1 SSTFGRLENMEEPS
15 KFSTQSSL
23 PKNDLLSNENET
35 NLTSEILLTSELT
48 TTTTNVK
55 QINIDGV
62 VNTKMLHAHLVML
75 AKFHS
80 LEQQDSEIDERYL
93 LRAEKRYLLWLKVL
107 NNVSFKDDEEIPIPP
122 IDVCQVWHAHLLSPL
137 RYFEDIKRLYKREFT
152 FPLAKLHE
160 LWSKTNGDHMDE
172 RSKQFWEENTKQPWI
187 LDPNDTSDFELVC
200 PWCSTTLMITA
211 NNYVKLMRNP
221 KDSEKRCDKCKFKLS
236 IGSLSAKRFMD
247 DIQKYNDGK
256 KVYIATVNGEYNE
269 KKAISDS
276 DYLFNLTSTPW
287 NKLLDKINK
296 NPENCNWTKIV
307 KCIKRQISYLK
318 SDFLFQYVRMG
329 IIRNVIFAYSGTP
342 LPFSIGL
349 VSAVIRQREF
359 TNKMVNNSWIND
371 STVQSQATIRY
382 HKFLLLQKDAKSC
395 LVPTLDIDLCW
406 HTHMLHAPL
415 YRNFTNEHINRI
427 INHDDTL
434 SKSTI
439 ANGFAE
445 TSSTWY
451 KKFKEPY
458 TCEHPKKYWLTT
470 KKMVAAVILPP
481 YAIYLMYKMNK
492 YKKGTVKK
500 DKIQNSSTEKT
511 EYEEKEYSLIFF
523 NKYNDETN
531 IGSKKID
538 IPLTSPTPSECKGT
552 CGVPTASSRGGCGS
566 GGCGV
571 VSDCG

>member
-1 SSTFGRLENMEEPS
+1 MEEPS

-62 VNTKMLHAHLVML
+62 VNTKMLHAHLAML

-80 LEQQDSEIDERYL
+80 LEQRDSEIDERYL
-93 LRAEKRYLLWLKVL
+93 LRAEKRYLLWLKIL

-152 FPLAKLHE
+152 FPLAQLHE

-236 IGSLSAKRFMD
+236 IESLSAKRFMD

-256 KVYIATVNGEYNE
+256 KVYIAGTLVSTVNGEYNE
-269 KKAISDS
+269 EKAISDS
-276 DYLFNLTSTPW
+276 DYLFDLTSTPW
-287 NKLLDKINK
+287 KKLLDKINK
-296 NPENCNWTKIV
+296 NPENCNWTKSV
-307 KCIKRQISYLK
+307 KCIKSQVFHLKYAYLFK
-318 SDFLFQYVRMG
+318 
-329 IIRNVIFAYSGTP
+329 NV
-342 LPFSIGL
+342 L
-349 VSAVIRQREF
+349 RQREF

-371 STVQSQATIRY
+371 SAVQSQATIRY
-382 HKFLLLQKDAKSC
+382 NKFLLLQKDAKSC

-415 YRNFTNEHINRI
+415 YRNFTNKHINRI

-434 SKSTI
+434 SKSTL
-439 ANGFAE
+439 ANGFAK

-451 KKFKEPY
+451 KKFNEPY

-500 DKIQNSSTEKT
+500 DKIQNSSAEINEKT
-511 EYEEKEYSLIFF
+511 EYKEKE
-523 NKYNDETN
+523 
-531 IGSKKID
+531 
-538 IPLTSPTPSECKGT
+538 
-552 CGVPTASSRGGCGS
+552 
-566 GGCGV
+566 
-571 VSDCG
+571 